1 MTTFAEP
8 PPPSTDDDCQ
18 SVSEII
24 NTHFNT
30 YQRSDTKKNVSR
42 TAEALHHH
50 VLSFVLSNKN
60 SDDDMTEEQV
70 SKEVAAAVTRC
81 MDGAMSIIATS
92 KKKDSWAES
101 VTSILELAAAYATTV
116 NNELVA
122 RAVINRAIEY
132 LVVEKDTIRME
143 SCTML
148 KWCVGYLVESCK
160 PAVSILRKKGKHNN
174 SGAANNNN
182 GTKRTNDATAGWK
195 LECLID
201 IGKAL
206 QPRLTDKI
214 AKVRNAA
221 ISACVP
227 LFSSGEATTI
237 VGTATTTADSKKFEM
252 MMKSIQNTL
261 VWIMTNDS
269 SAPNR
274 ALVAAQCCGRAV
286 SNETIPYV
294 IERVKDV
301 DVKVREAALDSLREH
316 VNLDDLTEDQRVEI
330 LRYGLTKR
338 CSSTHAKAVELLC
351 ANWLKSAKFDPIA
364 LLDSL
369 NPVLNESVCELA
381 TEVII
386 NMASKIDCD
395 NSDDVGV
402 ELVQKHFG
410 GPEIRSFQQQILKK
424 RSVTQTQNNDEGG
437 LSPSLAF
444 FLRVKCNTATNKV
457 ETISD
462 VINDIPTLCN
472 LLNSHVDKLIEFNKE
487 EDDDEEMDEDER
499 DAYEDAQNFICLQ
512 LIHMA
517 NTSEL
522 QEEGSRRHFISI
534 MRSMLSRLATPDDL
548 VDACVKTMALA
559 HDTES
564 HFLQTISEIL
574 VDIEDDNST
583 DHDEKAIVVVRQ
595 MRTISILSFVLE
607 NIGGKMVGNPI
618 LASTLQHLLPA
629 VTSKNAVIREHG
641 VICLSKFCLL
651 SEEDKIMDEF
661 KPLLMQIA
669 GSVEERVEVRAQ
681 AMLALCDLTLLH
693 KDMLQL
699 SDEGGN
705 NESTTFKELLLEML
719 GHPKQGIAV
728 IAAEVAAKL
737 LLAGCL
743 HDPTIIAWLLVIY
756 FDASLTEVDDDDDVD
771 GSEVKKVGSPVR
783 LQQLLSIFFPT
794 YSMSSLDA
802 NDAIM
807 AAVGPLLTI
816 VNGKLEGKKQ
826 AKALNQWPIAKMV
839 EYICYNVDLA
849 DKKKKEESAE
859 ETDQTEADNCSQVK
873 EEGEG
878 DNQAEATAE
887 DDDTVVEASSTLLA
901 SIDIAEFLSEEGAS
915 APTYYNRA
923 LAKMLGSASID
934 VEAEDTAL
942 LSRLKSQVA
951 EAEYSTDDGPTVNQI
966 KKLLTLLADVADFE
980 EDERSYSSEDTSG
993 EPEEEEEEQEEEL
1006 DAKSVATDKEDLSGD
1021 ESFTTATFEE
1031 NIEKENVRLS
1041 MGSMKSARLSMGSM
1055 KSAIE
1060 HESEVEETPSK
1071 RVSLGAVN

>member
-1 MTTFAEP
+1 M
-8 PPPSTDDDCQ
+8 
-18 SVSEII
+18 
-24 NTHFNT
+24 
-30 YQRSDTKKNVSR
+30 
-42 TAEALHHH
+42 
-50 VLSFVLSNKN
+50 
-60 SDDDMTEEQV
+60 
-70 SKEVAAAVTRC
+70 
-81 MDGAMSIIATS
+81 
-92 KKKDSWAES
+92 
-101 VTSILELAAAYATTV
+101 
-116 NNELVA
+116 
-122 RAVINRAIEY
+122 
-132 LVVEKDTIRME
+132 
-143 SCTML
+143 
-148 KWCVGYLVESCK
+148 
-160 PAVSILRKKGKHNN
+160 
-174 SGAANNNN
+174 
-182 GTKRTNDATAGWK
+182 
-195 LECLID
+195 
-201 IGKAL
+201 
-206 QPRLTDKI
+206 
-214 AKVRNAA
+214 
-221 ISACVP
+221 
-227 LFSSGEATTI
+227 
-237 VGTATTTADSKKFEM
+237 
-252 MMKSIQNTL
+252 
-261 VWIMTNDS
+261 
-269 SAPNR
+269 
-274 ALVAAQCCGRAV
+274 
-286 SNETIPYV
+286 
-294 IERVKDV
+294 
-301 DVKVREAALDSLREH
+301 
-316 VNLDDLTEDQRVEI
+316 
-330 LRYGLTKR
+330 
-338 CSSTHAKAVELLC
+338 ELLC
-351 ANWLKSAKFDPIA
+351 ANWLKSSKFDPID

-386 NMASKIDCD
+386 NMASKIDCED
-395 NSDDVGV
+395 SDDVGV
-402 ELVQKHFG
+402 ELVRKHFG
-410 GPEIRSFQQQILKK
+410 GPEVRSFQQQILKK
-424 RSVTQTQNNDEGG
+424 RSITQSDDSE

-444 FLRVKCNTATNKV
+444 FLRVKCNAATNKV

-472 LLNSHVDKLIEFNKE
+472 LLNSHVDKLIEFNKK
-487 EDDDEEMDEDER
+487 EDEDMDEEER
-499 DAYEDAQNFICLQ
+499 DAFEDAQNFICLQ

-548 VDACVKTMALA
+548 VDGCVKTMALA

-574 VDIEDDNST
+574 VDIEDDHST

-618 LASTLQHLLPA
+618 LTSTLQHLLPA

-681 AMLALCDLTLLH
+681 AMLALCDLSLLH
-693 KDMLQL
+693 KNMLQF

-705 NESTTFKELLLEML
+705 DESTTFKELLLEML
-719 GHPKQGIAV
+719 GHSKQGIAV

-743 HDPTIIAWLLVIY
+743 HDPTIVAWLLVIY
-756 FDASLTEVDDDDDVD
+756 FDASLTEVEDEDDVD

-807 AAVGPLLTI
+807 ASVGPLLTI

-826 AKALNQWPIAKMV
+826 AKALNQWPVAKMV

-849 DKKKKEESAE
+849 DKKKKEENID
-859 ETDQTEADNCSQVK
+859 ETDQAELDEDNQVK
-873 EEGEG
+873 EGVEG
-878 DNQAEATAE
+878 DHQAEDTAK
-887 DDDTVVEASSTLLA
+887 DDETVVEASSTLLA
-901 SIDIAEFLSEEGAS
+901 SIDIAEFLAEQGAS

-934 VEAEDTAL
+934 VDAEDTTL
-942 LSRLKSQVA
+942 LSRLKSHAA

-966 KKLLTLLADVADFE
+966 KKLLTVLVDVADIE

-993 EPEEEEEEQEEEL
+993 EREEEEEEHEEKE
-1006 DAKSVATDKEDLSGD
+1006 DEESIATDKEDLSGE

-1031 NIEKENVRLS
+1031 NIEKENPRLS
-1041 MGSMKSARLSMGSM
+1041 MGSLMKSPRLSMSSM

-1071 RVSLGAVN
+1071 RISLGAIN

>member
-1 MTTFAEP
+1 M
-8 PPPSTDDDCQ
+8 
-18 SVSEII
+18 
-24 NTHFNT
+24 
-30 YQRSDTKKNVSR
+30 
-42 TAEALHHH
+42 
-50 VLSFVLSNKN
+50 
-60 SDDDMTEEQV
+60 
-70 SKEVAAAVTRC
+70 
-81 MDGAMSIIATS
+81 
-92 KKKDSWAES
+92 
-101 VTSILELAAAYATTV
+101 
-116 NNELVA
+116 
-122 RAVINRAIEY
+122 
-132 LVVEKDTIRME
+132 
-143 SCTML
+143 
-148 KWCVGYLVESCK
+148 
-160 PAVSILRKKGKHNN
+160 
-174 SGAANNNN
+174 
-182 GTKRTNDATAGWK
+182 
-195 LECLID
+195 
-201 IGKAL
+201 
-206 QPRLTDKI
+206 
-214 AKVRNAA
+214 
-221 ISACVP
+221 
-227 LFSSGEATTI
+227 
-237 VGTATTTADSKKFEM
+237 
-252 MMKSIQNTL
+252 
-261 VWIMTNDS
+261 
-269 SAPNR
+269 
-274 ALVAAQCCGRAV
+274 
-286 SNETIPYV
+286 
-294 IERVKDV
+294 
-301 DVKVREAALDSLREH
+301 
-316 VNLDDLTEDQRVEI
+316 
-330 LRYGLTKR
+330 
-338 CSSTHAKAVELLC
+338 ELLC
-351 ANWLKSAKFDPIA
+351 ANWLKSSKFDPIV

-386 NMASKIDCD
+386 NMATKIDCD
-395 NSDDVGV
+395 NSDDVDV

-410 GPEIRSFQQQILKK
+410 GPEVRTFQQQILKK
-424 RSVTQTQNNDEGG
+424 RSIIQKDESE

-444 FLRVKCNTATNKV
+444 FLRVKCNAATNKV

-472 LLNSHVDKLIEFNKE
+472 LLNSHVNKLIEFNKG
-487 EDDDEEMDEDER
+487 EDDEDMNEDER
-499 DAYEDAQNFICLQ
+499 DEFEDAQNFICLQ

-517 NTSEL
+517 NASEL

-559 HDTES
+559 HDAES

-681 AMLALCDLTLLH
+681 AMLALCDLSLLH
-693 KDMLQL
+693 KNMLQL
-699 SDEGGN
+699 SDESGSD
-705 NESTTFKELLLEML
+705 ESTTFKELLLEML

-756 FDASLTEVDDDDDVD
+756 FDTSLTEVEDDEDVD

-807 AAVGPLLTI
+807 ASVGPLLAI

-849 DKKKKEESAE
+849 DKKKQEESA
-859 ETDQTEADNCSQVK
+859 DGTEQSQVDDSSQVK
-873 EEGEG
+873 EEVEG
-878 DNQAEATAE
+878 DHPIEEITE
-887 DDDTVVEASSTLLA
+887 DEETVVEASSTLLA
-901 SIDIAEFLSEEGAS
+901 SIDIAEFLAEEGAS

-934 VEAEDTAL
+934 VEAEDTTL

-966 KKLLTLLADVADFE
+966 KKLLIVLADVADFE
-980 EDERSYSSEDTSG
+980 EDEQSYSSEDSSG
-993 EPEEEEEEQEEEL
+993 EHEDDDEVEQEEKVDEE
-1006 DAKSVATDKEDLSGD
+1006 SVATAKKDLSGD

-1041 MGSMKSARLSMGSM
+1041 MGSMKSPRLSMGSM

-1060 HESEVEETPSK
+1060 HESEEETRLK
-1071 RVSLGAVN
+1071 RVSLGAIN